1 MITLNASVN
10 QVSQVSQVSKYFTPV
25 SAYVFDKVMKL
36 METANIIWDGT
47 LNHID
52 AFLKASD
59 NHRELI
65 YKLTPSKKE
74 QRARKMVYVEYFW

>member
-10 QVSQVSQVSKYFTPV
+10 QVSLVSQVSKYLTPV
-25 SAYVFDKVMKL
+25 SEYVFDKVMKL
-36 METANIIWDGT
+36 MEASNILWDGT

-59 NHRELI
+59 NHRELM

-74 QRARKMVYVEYFW
+74 QRARKIIYIEYFW